1 MVTNSWHLNGVDTV
15 SVDII
20 ALVLRGSLQ
29 SDVSSINTSNYTRE
43 PFAEG
48 ERIFLLF
55 VNDHLIKRRCF
66 DIRA

>member
-1 MVTNSWHLNGVDTV
+1 MVTNSWHVDGVDTF

-43 PFAEG
+43 PFTEG
-48 ERIFLLF
+48 ERILLLF
-55 VNDHLIKRRCF
+55 VNDHLIKRGCF